1 MIKDSNTLFDR
12 VHDLDYNCY
21 ISLIGTM
28 EVGRCCARLMSV
40 TEREKRQIDF
50 ELAYAR
56 INSKVLLKWRYMG
69 KDMIDYTR
77 RSAKYGKYIRTYR
90 DPELSLLMLETLGLN
105 VQFKALDL
113 GCGQGDSSRHLRAI
127 GADVFYADLN
137 FSMLS
142 RGIKRGLIPRDK
154 AIMCDIAGKL
164 PFKNN
169 TFDLA
174 VLRYVLHDV
183 KDKKALLTEIYSLLK
198 PNGIIQIVDMCCKNT
213 EEKSFYND
221 IHSRKTFGEVS
232 PCWIIMESE
241 LRGFLQDCNFE
252 VTAKAWYTS
261 VVNSEQWLKEEQIS
275 CIRHVELLQL
285 TKKWLAE
292 SPSIKKAFGISL
304 RNSSAC
310 FRFPVIVT
318 VGKKKEGE

>member
-142 RGIKRGLIPRDK
+142 SCRKIHSIILVKLRFSASIPR
-154 AIMCDIAGKL
+154 
-164 PFKNN
+164 
-169 TFDLA
+169 
-174 VLRYVLHDV
+174 
-183 KDKKALLTEIYSLLK
+183 
-198 PNGIIQIVDMCCKNT
+198 
-213 EEKSFYND
+213 
-221 IHSRKTFGEVS
+221 
-232 PCWIIMESE
+232 
-241 LRGFLQDCNFE
+241 
-252 VTAKAWYTS
+252 
-261 VVNSEQWLKEEQIS
+261 
-275 CIRHVELLQL
+275 
-285 TKKWLAE
+285 
-292 SPSIKKAFGISL
+292 
-304 RNSSAC
+304 
-310 FRFPVIVT
+310 
-318 VGKKKEGE
+318 